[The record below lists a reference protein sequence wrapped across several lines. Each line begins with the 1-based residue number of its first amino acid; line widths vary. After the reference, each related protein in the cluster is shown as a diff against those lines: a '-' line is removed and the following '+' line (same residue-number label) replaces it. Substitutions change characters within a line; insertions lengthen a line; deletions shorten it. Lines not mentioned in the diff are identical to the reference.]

1 MSGKH
6 RLVQSVHGVMLLLH
20 DPLKEIAAQLARLS
34 SVLKSSEQ
42 AKARAER
49 APSDAFA
56 A

>member
-1 MSGKH
+1 MH
-6 RLVQSVHGVMLLLH
+6 EVMLMLH
-20 DPLKEIAAQLARLS
+20 DLLEEIAAQLARLS